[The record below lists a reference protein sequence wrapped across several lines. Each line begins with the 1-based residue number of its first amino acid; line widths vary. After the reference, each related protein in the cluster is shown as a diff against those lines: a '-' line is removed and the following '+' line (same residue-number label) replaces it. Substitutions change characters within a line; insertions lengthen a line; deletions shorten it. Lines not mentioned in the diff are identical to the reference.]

1 MIKMPGIFLTL
12 GTHPQQFYRLL
23 KKVDELVGEKKI
35 KQKVFAQ
42 TGHTNVKPNNI
53 AFTKFLT
60 LDEFNKKMREADI
73 IITHAG
79 EGNIG
84 LAKKLGKKMI
94 VMPRLKE
101 FKEHTNDHQTEL
113 AETVEEKKLGLVAW
127 NENELEEKL
136 REIKSFKPASVPRG
150 TIVQELEMFVKKEFK

>member
-1 MIKMPGIFLTL
+1 MEKIFLTL

-35 KQKVFAQ
+35 KEKVFAQ
-42 TGHTNVKPNNI
+42 TGHTNVKPSNI
-53 AFTKFLT
+53 EFTKFLT

-79 EGNIG
+79 EGNVG
-84 LAKKLGKKMI
+84 LAKNLGKKLI

-101 FKEHTNDHQTEL
+101 YKEHTNDHQIEL
-113 AETVEEKKLGLVAW
+113 AKTVEEKKLGLVAW
-127 NENELEEKL
+127 NEDELEEKL
-136 REIKSFKPASVPRG
+136 RKIKSFKPSLVPRG
-150 TIVQELEMFVKKEFK
+150 TIITKLEVFVKSEFG

>member
-1 MIKMPGIFLTL
+1 MEKIFLTL

-23 KKVDELVGEKKI
+23 KKIDELVGEKKI

-53 AFTKFLT
+53 EFTKFLT

-84 LAKKLGKKMI
+84 LAKNLRKKLI

-101 FKEHTNDHQTEL
+101 HKEHTNDHQIEL
-113 AETVEEKKLGLVAW
+113 AKKVEEKKLGLVAW
-127 NENELEEKL
+127 NENQLEEKL
-136 REIKSFKPASVPRG
+136 REIKNFKPASVPRG
-150 TIVQELEMFVKKEFK
+150 IIVQLLDKFAEKEFL